1 MVSAFAYA
9 ADLIKPPN
17 DTWIPHPHQIPPAGD
32 WFIWLLLGGRG
43 SGKTAAA
50 SRHIHEHV
58 YGPPCLRGVPGGHW
72 PGIIAP
78 TLGDAVTSCVNGP
91 SGLRTHDPGVKVSQN
106 AGGTIVKWSNG
117 VEAKLF
123 GAHTPDDV
131 ERLRSGGNRCVIW
144 AEELAAWRYI
154 EEAWQHMRYGLR
166 VGPNP
171 HVVASTTPRAKSLIK
186 KLFRAGLSGEKTEEM
201 GRVALTRATT
211 DDNPDLPAHIRAMLY
226 ADYKNTRLG
235 RQELYGE
242 ILEDVEGALWTGA
255 LIESTRL
262 DPRLA
267 PEGFDI
273 IIVAV
278 DPPAKSTG
286 DECGITVHGRINN
299 YMAKADDPI
308 SRLPHGFLL
317 ADYSRQG
324 TPGEWANE
332 CLRAYN
338 DWGASYFV
346 AEINN
351 GGDMVKNT
359 IHGVEPSVQVR
370 EVHASK
376 GKAKRAEPVVNLY
389 EQGRYHHVGMLP
401 MVEDQMTTW
410 DSVEPPDDWSPDRM
424 DSLVWGATQ
433 LLIGRTVM
441 TSGGVKDSR
450 LTGRR

>member
-1 MVSAFAYA
+1 MPSAFAFA
-9 ADLIKPPN
+9 ADIIQPPN
-17 DTWIPHPHQIPPAGD
+17 DTWRPQPHQVPPGGE

-50 SRHIHEHV
+50 ARHMHEHV
-58 YGPPCLRGVPGGHW
+58 YGPPCLPGVPGGHW

-91 SGLRTHDPGVKVSQN
+91 SGLRTHDPGIKVSQN

-131 ERLRSGGNRCVIW
+131 ERLRSGGNRCIMW

-166 VGPNP
+166 VGPWP

-186 KLFRAGLSGEKTEEM
+186 ILFKNGLSGEVTEQM
-201 GRVALTRATT
+201 GRVVLTRATT
-211 DDNPDLPAHIRAMLY
+211 DDNPHLPQHIRNMLF

-262 DPRLA
+262 DPRVG
-267 PEGFDI
+267 PDKFDTI
-273 IIVAV
+273 VVAV

-286 DECGITVHGRINN
+286 DECGITVHGRIAN
-299 YMAKADDPI
+299 YLAHTDDPM
-308 SRLPHGFLL
+308 SKLPHGFLL
-317 ADYSRQG
+317 ADYSKHG
-324 TPGEWANE
+324 TPGQWGSQVMTAI
-332 CLRAYN
+332 N
-338 DWGASYFV
+338 DWGANYAV

-351 GGDMVKNT
+351 GGDMVAHVIHT
-359 IHGVEPSVQVR
+359 IDPTIRVR
-370 EVHASK
+370 TVHATR
-376 GKAKRAEPVVNLY
+376 GKALRAEPIVGLY
-389 EQGRYHHVGMLP
+389 EQGRYHHLGMFP
-401 MVEDQMTTW
+401 MVEDQQTTW
-410 DSVEPPDDWSPDRM
+410 DSVDPPEDWSPDRM
-424 DSLVWGATQ
+424 DSLVWGAWE
-433 LLIGRTVM
+433 LLIGRTLVQ
-441 TSGGVKDSR
+441 TGGSTDSR
-450 LTGRR
+450 LNGRR